1 MNPKIEEIKTT
12 YILDYFLVLIGNY
25 YLLLIM
31 KPTSKKRKK
40 YIKSNTNLEPKKKYH
55 TVETFIEEVNKDIL
69 EMFSD
74 KNKLPIDHFSKRND
88 FVIT

>member
-40 YIKSNTNLEPKKKYH
+40 Y
-55 TVETFIEEVNKDIL
+55 
-69 EMFSD
+69 
-74 KNKLPIDHFSKRND
+74 
-88 FVIT
+88 